1 MTASQQPPPERG
13 AHFGPSVEDLF
24 RDVAPIRSA
33 DDLARDG
40 IFEDGEIEHF
50 LADLRTMRHADTA

>member
-1 MTASQQPPPERG
+1 MTASQQPPPEHG
-13 AHFGPSVEDLF
+13 AHSGPSIEDLF
-24 RDVAPIRSA
+24 RDVAPIRTA

-50 LADLRTMRHADTA
+50 LTDLRMMRHADTA